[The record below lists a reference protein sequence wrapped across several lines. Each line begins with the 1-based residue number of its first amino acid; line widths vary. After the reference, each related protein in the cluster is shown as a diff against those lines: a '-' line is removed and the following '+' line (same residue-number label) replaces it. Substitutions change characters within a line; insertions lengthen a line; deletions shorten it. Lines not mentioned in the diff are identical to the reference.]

1 MNRGQVHNSEL
12 PSDYEP
18 FDTEH
23 SGLEVREL
31 LRRLWGYKWL
41 IAVIMALGVGGTW
54 IMVQQL
60 VPRYTATAVLMIEP
74 PKKNIINLQEVVE
87 GLDTRPQTIR
97 SEVVVLQSR
106 GLAAK
111 AVEKLHLYDS
121 PRLNAP
127 RKEKSFFAH
136 LNPVRYLGMEWKGW
150 IRDFIRDAKA
160 SISGKP
166 EKSEL
171 PRLESS
177 EEAHKN
183 AVVSRFLAGLSV
195 SREQYT
201 KIVRVSFTA
210 EDPRLAAD
218 AANALAD
225 VYVRNT
231 LEVKYAGT
239 REAAQWLTEQLDE
252 LRGRVEET
260 EAAAERIRQGEALVQ
275 GRGAQVAREQIS
287 QINRQLLLA
296 SSETAGLRARLKQI
310 ERLRESPDWAER
322 SGTLLGSQMIQ
333 RLRTDLLQLER
344 KDADLALELG
354 DKHPKLIN
362 VRVEIS
368 EGRKKL
374 QEEFEMIVEA
384 TRNKLAVAQVHE
396 HSLERNL
403 DVITNQAGDVNESA
417 LKLRALEREAEAN
430 RSLFETF
437 LTRAKETRIQQEVQ
451 QPDAR
456 VISYAQVPGAPSYPP
471 KDEYMTTAFV
481 LALGLALGLIYAI
494 GMLDNGFR
502 TAQQVTRLTGL
513 PVLALLPQ
521 ASLKGEKAKY
531 VEDLITN
538 NSHTRFA
545 ESVNMLYSNLK
556 WPRDGG
562 PSKSILISS
571 AMPKEGKTSTA
582 TSLVRRA
589 ALLGDKA
596 LLIDC
601 DFRNPRAT
609 QELGLSHSPGLAE
622 VVAGEARLED
632 ALQFDE
638 VSGASVLSCGRSEIN
653 PIALIGSEGF
663 RSLLE
668 KLKQRFDFIIID
680 SSPILA
686 VAEPQILARA
696 VDQTVVVVRWGKTP
710 RKVAATAI
718 SQLQEYGARVSG
730 ATLAQV
736 DVTKQ
741 RYYGYGE
748 YGYYTNQIKN
758 YYSN

>member
-1 MNRGQVHNSEL
+1 MNRGQPHNSEL

-18 FDTEH
+18 FETEH
-23 SGLEVREL
+23 SGPEVREL

-54 IMVQQL
+54 IAVQQL

-121 PRLNAP
+121 PRLNASG
-127 RKEKSFFAH
+127 KEKSFFAH
-136 LNPVRYLGMEWKGW
+136 LNPVSYLPKEWKGW
-150 IRDFIRDAKA
+150 IRDFMRDAKA
-160 SISGKP
+160 SISGRPK
-166 EKSEL
+166 KSEL
-171 PRLESS
+171 PRFESS
-177 EEAHKN
+177 EAALKN

-195 SREQYT
+195 RQDQYT

-231 LEVKYAGT
+231 LEVKNAGT
-239 REAAQWLTEQLDE
+239 REAAQWLTEQLGE
-252 LRGRVEET
+252 LGRRVEES
-260 EAAAERIRQGEALVQ
+260 EAAAEQIRQGEALVQ
-275 GRGAQVAREQIS
+275 GRGAQVTREQIS
-287 QINRQLLLA
+287 EINRQLLAA
-296 SSETAGLRARLKQI
+296 SAETAGLRARVEQI
-310 ERLRESPDWAER
+310 KRLRESPDWAKR

-333 RLRTDLLQLER
+333 RLRIDLLQLER
-344 KDADLALELG
+344 KKADLALELG

-362 VRVEIS
+362 VRVEMA
-368 EGRKKL
+368 EGRKEL

-384 TRNKLAVAQVHE
+384 TRNELVVARAHE
-396 HSLERNL
+396 RSLKRNL
-403 DVITNQAGDVNESA
+403 DVMTNQAGDVNESTV
-417 LKLRALEREAEAN
+417 KLLALEREAEAN
-430 RSLFETF
+430 RSLFESF
-437 LTRAKETRIQQEVQ
+437 LARAKETRIQQEVQ

-471 KDEYMTTAFV
+471 EDKYMTTAFV
-481 LALGLALGLIYAI
+481 LSLGLALGLVYAI
-494 GMLDNGFR
+494 GLLDNGFR

-513 PVLALLPQ
+513 PVFAVLPRVN
-521 ASLKGEKAKY
+521 LKREKAKY

-538 NSHTRFA
+538 DSYTRFA
-545 ESVNMLYSNLK
+545 ESMNMLYSNLK

-571 AMPKEGKTSTA
+571 AMPKEGKTSIA

-589 ALLGDKA
+589 AFLGDKA

-601 DFRNPRAT
+601 DFRNPRVAR
-609 QELGLSHSPGLAE
+609 ELGLSHSPGLGE
-622 VVAGEARLED
+622 VVARKAKLED
-632 ALQFDE
+632 ALQSDE
-638 VSGASVLSCGRSEIN
+638 ASGASVLSCGRSEMN
-653 PIALIGSEGF
+653 PVALIGSEAF

-668 KLKQRFDFIIID
+668 ELKQRFDLIILD

-686 VAEPQILARA
+686 VAEPQILART
-696 VDQTVVVVRWGKTP
+696 VDQTLVVVRWGKTP
-710 RKVAATAI
+710 RKAVAAAI
-718 SQLQEYGARVSG
+718 SQLQESGARVSG
-730 ATLAQV
+730 VTLTQV

-748 YGYYTNQIKN
+748 YGYYTNQMKG